1 VSPHEQDDR
10 DACRPDEAPDWL
22 APLVAACR
30 RLGPDDV
37 PFRRRLAGVEGNGR
51 RAAVLVLFADEGVTQ
66 QGPEL
71 LLTERAPDMRSHA
84 GQAAFPGGAIDPEDA
99 GPVAAALREA
109 REETGLDPAGVVP
122 LVTLPALTIP
132 VTGFAVTPVLAH
144 WARPAPVRVVD
155 PGETAAVVRV
165 PVATLADPATRF
177 RVTGP
182 SGYTGPAFAAGGLL
196 VWGFTAGLV
205 DWMLTLG
212 GWARPWDGSDV
223 RDLDEAWAQR
233 HDLSAASAAHPAP
246 SRPDAAAAEGGPVR

>member
-1 VSPHEQDDR
+1 MSAPLGSVDDGSGL
-10 DACRPDEAPDWL
+10 RPDAAPDWL
-22 APLVAACR
+22 GPLVDACR

-37 PFRRRLAGVEGNGR
+37 PFRRRPSSGGR
-51 RAAVLVLFADEGVTQ
+51 HAAVLMLFADVGR
-66 QGPEL
+66 GPEL
-71 LLTERAPDMRSHA
+71 LLTERAAEMRAHA
-84 GQAAFPGGAIDPEDA
+84 GQAAFPGGAVDPEDS
-99 GPVAAALREA
+99 GPVGAALREA
-109 REETGLDPAGVVP
+109 REETGLDPHGVVP
-122 LVTLPALTIP
+122 LLTLPPLTIP

-144 WARPAPVRVVD
+144 WAHPSPVHVVD

-223 RDLDEAWAQR
+223 RDLDEVWAQR
-233 HDLSAASAAHPAP
+233 HDLSSADIAHPAP
-246 SRPDAAAAEGGPVR
+246 NRPDTAEGGPIR

>member
-1 VSPHEQDDR
+1 MSPPDQPER
-10 DACRPDEAPDWL
+10 LSCRPDAAPDWL

-37 PFRRRLAGVEGNGR
+37 PFRRRLADPAGNGR
-51 RAAVLVLFADEGVTQ
+51 RAAVLMLFADEGD
-66 QGPEL
+66 GPEL
-71 LLTERAPDMRSHA
+71 LLTERAAEMRSHA
-84 GQAAFPGGAIDPEDA
+84 GQAAFPGGSVDPEDA

-109 REETGLDPAGVVP
+109 REETGLDPDGVVP
-122 LVTLPALTIP
+122 LWTLPPLTIP

-144 WARPAPVRVVD
+144 WARPAPVAVVD
-155 PGETAAVVRV
+155 PGEVAAVVRV
-165 PVATLADPATRF
+165 PVATLADPAARF

-223 RDLDEAWAQR
+223 RDLDEVWAQR
-233 HDLSAASAAHPAP
+233 HDLSSASTAHAP
-246 SRPDAAAAEGGPVR
+246 GRPDAAAEGGPVR

>member
-1 VSPHEQDDR
+1 MSAPERDDR
-10 DACRPDEAPDWL
+10 GSCRPDAAPAWL
-22 APLVAACR
+22 APLVEACR

-37 PFRRRLAGVEGNGR
+37 PFRRRLEGIPGNGR
-51 RAAVLVLFADEGVTQ
+51 RAAVLMLFAEEGGTGS
-66 QGPEL
+66 GPEV

-84 GQAAFPGGAIDPEDA
+84 GQAAFPGGSIDPEDA

-109 REETGLDPAGVVP
+109 GEETGLDPAGVVP
-122 LVTLPALTIP
+122 LTTLPPLTIP

-144 WARPAPVRVVD
+144 WARPSPVRVVD
-155 PGETAAVVRV
+155 PAETAAVVRV

-223 RDLDEAWAQR
+223 RDLDEVWAQR
-233 HDLSAASAAHPAP
+233 HDLSSAHPAP
-246 SRPDAAAAEGGPVR
+246 SRPDAAAEGGPVR

>member
-1 VSPHEQDDR
+1 MSPGHEDV
-10 DACRPDEAPDWL
+10 RPDAAPAWL
-22 APLVAACR
+22 TPLVDACR

-37 PFRRRLAGVEGNGR
+37 PFRRRGSPGGR
-51 RAAVLVLFADEGVTQ
+51 RAAVLMLFADAGH
-66 QGPEL
+66 GPEL
-71 LLTERAPDMRSHA
+71 LLTERAAEMRAHA
-84 GQAAFPGGAIDPEDA
+84 GQAAFPGGAIDPEDT
-99 GPVAAALREA
+99 GPVGAALREA
-109 REETGLDPAGVVP
+109 REETGLDPDGVAP
-122 LVTLPALTIP
+122 LLTLPPLTIP

-144 WARPAPVRVVD
+144 WARPSPVHVVD

-223 RDLDEAWAQR
+223 RDLDEVWAQR
-233 HDLSAASAAHPAP
+233 HDLSTAHRAP
-246 SRPDAAAAEGGPVR
+246 SRPDTAAEGGPIR

>member
-1 VSPHEQDDR
+1 MSREDV
-10 DACRPDEAPDWL
+10 RPDAAPDWL

-30 RLGPDDV
+30 RLGPEDV
-37 PFRRRLAGVEGNGR
+37 PFRRRLAGTAPNGR
-51 RAAVLVLFADEGVTQ
+51 RAAVLMLLGE
-66 QGPEL
+66 GPEL
-71 LLTERAPDMRSHA
+71 LLTERAADMRSHA
-84 GQAAFPGGAIDPEDA
+84 GQAAFPGGSIDQEDT
-99 GPVAAALREA
+99 GPVGASLREA
-109 REETGLDPAGVVP
+109 QEETGLEPAGVDP
-122 LVTLPALTIP
+122 LVTLPPLTIP

-144 WARPAPVRVVD
+144 WAQPSPVHVVD

-223 RDLDEAWAQR
+223 RDLDEVWAQR
-233 HDLSAASAAHPAP
+233 HDLSEATTAHPAP
-246 SRPDAAAAEGGPVR
+246 TRPDTAEGGPIR

>member
-1 VSPHEQDDR
+1 MRTTCEDV
-10 DACRPDEAPDWL
+10 RPDAAPGWL
-22 APLVAACR
+22 APLVDACR

-37 PFRRRLAGVEGNGR
+37 PFRRRLAGTAPNGR
-51 RAAVLVLFADEGVTQ
+51 AAAVLMLFVDDGA
-66 QGPEL
+66 GPEL
-71 LLTERAPDMRSHA
+71 LLTERAAEMRSHA
-84 GQAAFPGGAIDPEDA
+84 GQAAFPGGSIDPEDT
-99 GPVAAALREA
+99 GPVGAALREA
-109 REETGLDPAGVVP
+109 QEETGLEPGGVVP
-122 LVTLPALTIP
+122 LVTLPPLTIP

-144 WARPAPVRVVD
+144 WSHPSPVHVVD

-223 RDLDEAWAQR
+223 RDLDEVWAQR
-233 HDLSAASAAHPAP
+233 HDLSSAHPAP
-246 SRPDAAAAEGGPVR
+246 SRPDTAEGGPIR